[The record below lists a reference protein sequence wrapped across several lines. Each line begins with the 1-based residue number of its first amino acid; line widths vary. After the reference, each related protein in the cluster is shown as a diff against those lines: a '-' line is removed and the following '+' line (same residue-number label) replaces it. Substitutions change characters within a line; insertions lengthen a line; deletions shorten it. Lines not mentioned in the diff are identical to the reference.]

1 MTTPL
6 GPTPED
12 LAEYGRIDDDD
23 PTVEMEFDT
32 EYTFASV
39 KLTFEQTYQLV
50 EAGQL
55 VGESPIAFI
64 RKAAM
69 ARAEELLAEHAEQ
82 AESPA
87 AGGS

>member
-6 GPTPED
+6 GPSPED
-12 LAEYGRIDDDD
+12 IEEYGTIDM
-23 PTVEMEFDT
+23 TFDT

-64 RKAAM
+64 RNAAL
-69 ARAEELLAEHAEQ
+69 ARAQEVQASHSKQ

>member
-12 LAEYGRIDDDD
+12 IEEYGTIDDDD
-23 PTVEMEFDT
+23 PTVEVTFDT
-32 EYTFASV
+32 EVTSARV
-39 KLTFEQTYQLV
+39 ELTFDQVHQLV
-50 EAGQL
+50 EAGRL
-55 VGESPIAFI
+55 VGEPPITFM
-64 RKAAM
+64 RNAALS
-69 ARAEELLAEHAEQ
+69 RAEEVLASRAEQ